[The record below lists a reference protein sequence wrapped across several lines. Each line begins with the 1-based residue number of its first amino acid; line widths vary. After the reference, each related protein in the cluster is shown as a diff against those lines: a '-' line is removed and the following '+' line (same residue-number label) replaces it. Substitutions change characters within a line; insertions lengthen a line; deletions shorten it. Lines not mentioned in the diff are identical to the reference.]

1 MNTLSSA
8 MKSKHARKDY
18 KEAQDTYWPA
28 AHQEKIREKRKEF
41 ARIITTKST
50 TKQAKEDAQ
59 KSLKKLIMYLKENPM
74 LEDHQQQQ
82 NKLIFKKNV

>member
-50 TKQAKEDAQ
+50 KKQAKDDAR
-59 KSLKKLIMYLKENPM
+59 KK
-74 LEDHQQQQ
+74 
-82 NKLIFKKNV
+82 FKKTNYVFKRKSNAGRPPTTTQPGLK